1 MSPLLVGL
9 QTDHQIKEVGLLKIA
24 AFSVFHQN
32 VPAFWLWGEWIA
44 ERASQYNL
52 KQSPGW
58 NVMALTPAVGAAE
71 AGKTPGTVKYIQVS
85 QRQVMPQ

>member
-44 ERASQYNL
+44 ERS
-52 KQSPGW
+52 
-58 NVMALTPAVGAAE
+58 LTIQLE
-71 AGKTPGTVKYIQVS
+71 AITWVECDDL
-85 QRQVMPQ
+85 